1 MVTDTANMI
10 PRFDKDFLDPEIRE
24 AIIRLNA
31 SGFIT
36 AGSCA
41 GHRDCPLGHGARG
54 FISFE
59 SVYSH
64 SAVLA
69 VLTWYGL
76 KNITVEDIHDNDN
89 GNWTVANFDPVGERT
104 STWWIKQARWAT
116 RKKGK
121 QRPLKFIPSR

>member
-10 PRFDKDFLDPEIRE
+10 LRFDKDFLDLEIRE

-41 GHRDCPLGHGARG
+41 GHRDCPPGHGNRG

-59 SVYSH
+59 VVYSH
-64 SAVLA
+64 SAILA
-69 VLTWYGL
+69 VLAWYGL
-76 KNITVEDIHDNDN
+76 KNITVEDIHDNNN
-89 GNWTVANFDPVGERT
+89 GNWTIADFDPVGERI
-104 STWWIKQARWAT
+104 SAWWIKQAKWV
-116 RKKGK
+116 K
-121 QRPLKFIPSR
+121 QRGGKKPCLKTG